1 MAPVTRSPAPK
12 WPVALVTG
20 ASSGIG
26 AAFARHLAAA
36 GSDLVV
42 VARRRN
48 RLEALAEELGSA
60 GGDGP
65 GTGRRVETLVADLT
79 DPEQLAVVEAR
90 LRDPARPVDL
100 LVNNA
105 GIGGHG
111 PFAELPIDEEER
123 RIRLN
128 LLAPARLTSAVLPGM
143 IERGR
148 GGIVNV
154 SSVSGEQPVP
164 YVATYS
170 ATKAYL
176 TTFSEALHEEVR
188 RQGVTVVAVLP
199 GFTRTEFH
207 EAADMSR
214 RLPGPMWM
222 SSDAIAEGALKALAE
237 GRAVCV
243 PGTGYRV
250 LVGLARHAPAGA
262 CPPRRWPRGSAG
274 LTFAVRTATAA
285 DVDAWVALYV
295 AVAEEGRWIAGETPA
310 TARGSWRHDLRD
322 RVAERIERTDMHA
335 HLVAE
340 AGGTVIGQAHLDF
353 APYGVASLGMAVA
366 PDWRRRGVGTAL
378 LNAAV
383 AVARE
388 RGAHKV
394 ALQAWPHNAAAI
406 ALYRRAGFVE
416 EGVLRRHYRRR
427 NGELWGAVVMGLLL
441 DEVPPTS
448 PGTEG

>member
-1 MAPVTRSPAPK
+1 MAPVTRSLAPR

-26 AAFARHLAAA
+26 AAFARQLAAA

-48 RLEALAEELGSA
+48 RLDALAGELASA
-60 GGDGP
+60 GP
-65 GTGRRVETLVADLT
+65 GGGGVRVETLVADLT
-79 DPEQLAVVEAR
+79 EPDQLALVEAR
-90 LRDPARPVDL
+90 LRDRARPVDL

-111 PFAELPIDEEER
+111 PFAELPVDEEER

-128 LLAPARLTSAVLPGM
+128 LVAPVRLTSAVLPGM

-154 SSVSGEQPVP
+154 SSVSGEQPIP

-188 RQGVTVVAVLP
+188 RQGVTVLAVLP

-207 EAADMSR
+207 DAADMSR
-214 RLPGPMWM
+214 RLPGPVWM

-243 PGTGYRV
+243 PGAGYRA
-250 LVGLARHAPAGA
+250 LVVLARHAPRGLV
-262 CPPRRWPRGSAG
+262 RRVAG
-274 LTFAVRTATAA
+274 L
-285 DVDAWVALYV
+285 
-295 AVAEEGRWIAGETPA
+295 
-310 TARGSWRHDLRD
+310 
-322 RVAERIERTDMHA
+322 
-335 HLVAE
+335 
-340 AGGTVIGQAHLDF
+340 
-353 APYGVASLGMAVA
+353 
-366 PDWRRRGVGTAL
+366 VG
-378 LNAAV
+378 
-383 AVARE
+383 
-388 RGAHKV
+388 
-394 ALQAWPHNAAAI
+394 
-406 ALYRRAGFVE
+406 RRA
-416 EGVLRRHYRRR
+416 
-427 NGELWGAVVMGLLL
+427 
-441 DEVPPTS
+441 
-448 PGTEG
+448 